1 MVDIFSDDE
10 NLERFYVVHRNVRI
24 IPKGL
29 ISYMVLIIQQ
39 DPRSLQPCPPYR
51 SLTVSQLSSMLLP
64 TSSAHLT
71 TVLRVFCF
79 KRNFLP

>member
-29 ISYMVLIIQQ
+29 ISYFLRLELI
-39 DPRSLQPCPPYR
+39 RAVR
-51 SLTVSQLSSMLLP
+51 GRVRLT
-64 TSSAHLT
+64 
-71 TVLRVFCF
+71 R
-79 KRNFLP
+79 

>member
-29 ISYMVLIIQQ
+29 ISHMVLIIQQ
-39 DPRSLQPCPPYR
+39 SLQSDLCSVR
-51 SLTVSQLSSMLLP
+51 GEQVSY
-64 TSSAHLT
+64 AG
-71 TVLRVFCF
+71 
-79 KRNFLP
+79 

>member
-39 DPRSLQPCPPYR
+39 VVRNPHSVVRYAAHRLSPGISDP
-51 SLTVSQLSSMLLP
+51 VSWSSVDTP
-64 TSSAHLT
+64 H
-71 TVLRVFCF
+71 RQ
-79 KRNFLP
+79 

>member
-29 ISYMVLIIQQ
+29 ISYMVLTIQHCVH
-39 DPRSLQPCPPYR
+39 RI
-51 SLTVSQLSSMLLP
+51 
-64 TSSAHLT
+64 
-71 TVLRVFCF
+71 F
-79 KRNFLP
+79 KKKFGSKDFLENKIKNG